1 MRLRRL
7 VADRCGPKA
16 MPFELVG
23 EITGIKIIAEG
34 RRIRDLERLVKLY
47 GPGRWRKM
55 KGQALIRLPSGRVRR
70 AELHWY
76 EAHGVGRK
84 ALKRKRYLD

>member
-1 MRLRRL
+1 
-7 VADRCGPKA
+7 

-23 EITGIKIIAEG
+23 EITGVEIIAVG
-34 RRIRDLERLVKLY
+34 RRIRAWHRLVKLY
-47 GPGRWRKM
+47 GRGRWRKM
-55 KGQALIRLPSGRVRR
+55 KGQALIRLPNGRVRR

-76 EAHGVGRK
+76 EAHGVGKK

>member
-1 MRLRRL
+1 MRPRRL
-7 VADRCGPKA
+7 VAGRCGPKA

-23 EITGIKIIAEG
+23 KITGIEIIAEG

-47 GPGRWRKM
+47 GAGRWRKM

-76 EAHGVGRK
+76 EAHGVGK
-84 ALKRKRYLD
+84 KELKRKRYLD